1 VTGSDPV
8 EIAARLATVL
18 EGLGVRYVLGGSL
31 ASTTFGEPRATLD
44 VDIAADLRTEH
55 VRPFV
60 AALGRDFVID
70 EAWVAAEVA
79 RRGSFQAVHVA
90 SMIRVD
96 VFVPEWTGLHLWK
109 WEQRRRV
116 TLPGPARSAI
126 DVTSPEGIVLQK
138 LSWYRGGGEVSDRQW
153 RDVLGVLK
161 TQGEDLQRQALRE
174 WATRLAIVDLLERA
188 LREAGLAGA

>member
-1 VTGSDPV
+1 
-8 EIAARLATVL
+8 
-18 EGLGVRYVLGGSL
+18 
-31 ASTTFGEPRATLD
+31 
-44 VDIAADLRTEH
+44 
-55 VRPFV
+55 
-60 AALGRDFVID
+60 
-70 EAWVAAEVA
+70 
-79 RRGSFQAVHVA
+79 
-90 SMIRVD
+90 MIRVD

-116 TLPGPARSAI
+116 TLPGPARAAI